1 MHSLSGCHGMRRWH
15 LAQFPSFTRP
25 YAKCAIATKRWR
37 LGSCAVSCAA
47 IIRYLHNRKGETNMT
62 ESLPKKNSSN
72 CQADWWGLR
81 ASACA
86 TLALLLAL
94 LPMDAAE
101 AARSGGRMGG
111 SRSFAARPGPRVGSR
126 GFGGPRVSGG
136 GFGGP
141 RVSIGIGSPL
151 IAPMSPFGV
160 APLSPFGYGFGVP
173 VPLGSIGPSPG
184 SGPSV
189 NDQMLQ
195 NQQVQDERKIDEQ
208 KQGEIATLKKELEE
222 LKLQSK

>member
-1 MHSLSGCHGMRRWH
+1 MGNPK
-15 LAQFPSFTRP
+15 AQFS
-25 YAKCAIATKRWR
+25 AW
-37 LGSCAVSCAA
+37 
-47 IIRYLHNRKGETNMT
+47 NEKGTT
-62 ESLPKKNSSN
+62 EVQSK
-72 CQADWWGLR
+72 ADWWGLR

-126 GFGGPRVSGG
+126 VGPRGG

-184 SGPSV
+184 PSV

-208 KQGEIATLKKELEE
+208 KQEIATLKKELEE

>member
-1 MHSLSGCHGMRRWH
+1 
-15 LAQFPSFTRP
+15 
-25 YAKCAIATKRWR
+25 
-37 LGSCAVSCAA
+37 
-47 IIRYLHNRKGETNMT
+47 
-62 ESLPKKNSSN
+62 
-72 CQADWWGLR
+72 
-81 ASACA
+81 
-86 TLALLLAL
+86 
-94 LPMDAAE
+94 MDAAE

-111 SRSFAARPGPRVGSR
+111 SRSFAARPSGPR
-126 GFGGPRVSGG
+126 PRVAPRAGAGG

-173 VPLGSIGPSPG
+173 VPLGSIGP
-184 SGPSV
+184 GPSV

-208 KQGEIATLKKELEE
+208 KQEIATLKKELEE

>member
-1 MHSLSGCHGMRRWH
+1 MARIL
-15 LAQFPSFTRP
+15 
-25 YAKCAIATKRWR
+25 
-37 LGSCAVSCAA
+37 SCAA
-47 IIRYLHNRKGETNMT
+47 AIVSLIALVTLRPNFVPAPGGRTATAPKSNVMGKFRGQFSAWNEKGTT
-62 ESLPKKNSSN
+62 EVQSK
-72 CQADWWGLR
+72 ADWWGLR

-208 KQGEIATLKKELEE
+208 KQEIATLKKELEE